1 MAKRGAADNARP
13 ARHDIASPD
22 KHSRSPHRDDPPGQP
37 SPLHKPK
44 ANRAHRAEEPASPK
58 VPDWPRADCSPE
70 EFHQAFIDITTDLL
84 GQINAVNE
92 RVDAVQR
99 RGCDPE
105 VTKLDVGH
113 KDHSEKLF
121 AVNARLDAMDA
132 LLPRVDLRVQDLDER
147 HNELRKNLDQFG
159 KLVADDAGRKE
170 GHIERLAKLEIA
182 TEEYVAQLKVDA
194 KEKFD
199 ETDAK
204 LKGTDGEIHKLQAE
218 NAKRHGEIAQLLQLA
233 AARAKRDSAAPA
245 STSTSNRTS
254 TTPCHCSDGCKCVET
269 VENHVVLLQADVGRL
284 DARIE
289 HLEAL
294 ARRAVDTPPS
304 VPATDE
310 WQKPGR
316 CPWSAGAQAGWH
328 QGPGTGS
335 NHPGQGGGGD
345 DGRRGSGGGAGPG
358 GDVPP
363 SAGTGG
369 HVGPTDYNI
378 EKLFDDKV
386 ALADK
391 YQFGGGDGGERWR
404 VKIRG
409 YWISKFP
416 ALQGILNWAEGM
428 DEKRITTEMIS
439 AKHRDHFWMTEA
451 SVPRLSELLW
461 GFLNTCLTGGAHT
474 CFEGADVLNGLDA
487 WRLVVNDIQKGRL
500 VRTAQ
505 LRKLIRNPQQ
515 IAKLEDVDRGITR
528 FENMHREYAS
538 VVGDRAPHDDE
549 KRTDLLECLPGEIR
563 EQLLARATVKGEDF
577 ADFAN
582 HVRSATN
589 SILYHRGKIASPL
602 NVVNSAGDA
611 KTDTGVTEKLQGAE
625 EMICAVLKKMGFQ
638 GQWRDGG
645 GQRTDGQQGGARPVK
660 CANCQAEGHVA
671 KDCRKPRVEMSKRL
685 CYECGKPGHVARD
698 CRNKATRPGAAS
710 VRMVD
715 EEEDFFGCVA
725 CEGWQIA
732 GRSSAGTGSKMT
744 TSRMTTR
751 PMPSV
756 AELGDFMPTKVF
768 NKYDV
773 LTSNDVKPMNQKQRK
788 AVLAKNLY
796 TTDPSGS
803 GARSRVPAD
812 EPVTAKPSGTGIYRL
827 CPAGFQDFKTPPG
840 RHGQEGEV
848 CTRNTTKEGPC
859 MPCSGQ
865 YKETRSHPMSD
876 RTSTPSATATT
887 SSTITTATLQS
898 SRTTTSKSTSVA
910 ATARAS
916 VPAPSRPGQPGPRIG
931 KGPRSG
937 DGPLQPAE
945 TGGPDSTGKM
955 GEHALNPC
963 RNTDERQMMVTN
975 EPNDD
980 LDRTVAP
987 CYYEEDDDE
996 DGEEI
1001 LAATEETEAN
1011 VALDS
1016 GAVAHV
1022 VGPNELPGNTPVE
1035 QPEDGRLRNFVG
1047 ANNSR
1052 IKNYGKAKVEMTT
1065 DDGKT
1070 ITNTFNVADVS
1081 RPLHAV
1087 SVVCDTNKEVLFTKG
1102 EAVVVPD
1109 GALSRFLGAIK
1120 AIAKY
1125 PRKGGLYVA
1134 KMRVKNPRPKPATA
1148 SGFGRQGTRR

>member
-1 MAKRGAADNARP
+1 M
-13 ARHDIASPD
+13 
-22 KHSRSPHRDDPPGQP
+22 
-37 SPLHKPK
+37 
-44 ANRAHRAEEPASPK
+44 
-58 VPDWPRADCSPE
+58 
-70 EFHQAFIDITTDLL
+70 
-84 GQINAVNE
+84 
-92 RVDAVQR
+92 
-99 RGCDPE
+99 
-105 VTKLDVGH
+105 
-113 KDHSEKLF
+113 
-121 AVNARLDAMDA
+121 
-132 LLPRVDLRVQDLDER
+132 
-147 HNELRKNLDQFG
+147 
-159 KLVADDAGRKE
+159 
-170 GHIERLAKLEIA
+170 
-182 TEEYVAQLKVDA
+182 
-194 KEKFD
+194 
-199 ETDAK
+199 
-204 LKGTDGEIHKLQAE
+204 
-218 NAKRHGEIAQLLQLA
+218 
-233 AARAKRDSAAPA
+233 
-245 STSTSNRTS
+245 
-254 TTPCHCSDGCKCVET
+254 
-269 VENHVVLLQADVGRL
+269 
-284 DARIE
+284 
-289 HLEAL
+289 
-294 ARRAVDTPPS
+294 
-304 VPATDE
+304 
-310 WQKPGR
+310 
-316 CPWSAGAQAGWH
+316 
-328 QGPGTGS
+328 
-335 NHPGQGGGGD
+335 
-345 DGRRGSGGGAGPG
+345 
-358 GDVPP
+358 PP

-660 CANCQAEGHVA
+660 CANCQAEGHMA

-848 CTRNTTKEGPC
+848 CTRNTTKEEPC

-1109 GALSRFLGAIK
+1109 GALSRFLGTIK